1 MIKILNA
8 LKTYSEMIKI
18 SHTIFALPFALSAVV
33 IASRYSKTGFYEV
46 FFIILAMTGA
56 RSAAMGFNR
65 IADRKIDEKNP
76 RTSIREIP
84 SGKINISAAWF
95 FFGVSSAVFIFS
107 AFMLGE
113 LCFYLSFPVLFI
125 LCFYSYTK
133 RFTSLAHIYL
143 GFAISLA
150 PAGAFIALTNSL
162 NAGIIMLCITL
173 LTYISGFDI
182 LYSCQDTDFDKE
194 HGLYSLPAKL
204 GEKNAFL
211 ISDFLHSVC
220 FLSLLSVY
228 FLLNM
233 GYIFLVSVLTIGVLL
248 IMEHM
253 IVRPGKMEKIDI
265 AFFNINSIISI
276 TLFAGI
282 FFDELFFRWI

>member
-1 MIKILNA
+1 MIKVLNA

-18 SHTIFALPFALSAVV
+18 SHTVFALPFALSAVV

-65 IADRKIDEKNP
+65 IADKEIDEKNP

-84 SGKINISAAWF
+84 AGKINIGSAWF
-95 FFGVSSAVFIFS
+95 FFGLSSAVFIFS
-107 AFMLGE
+107 AYMLGD

-162 NAGIIMLCITL
+162 NTGIIMLCLTL

-182 LYSCQDTDFDKE
+182 LYSCQDTDFDKK
-194 HGLYSLPAKL
+194 HGLYSIPAKL
-204 GEKNAFL
+204 GEKTAFL
-211 ISDFLHSVC
+211 ISDFLHAAC
-220 FLSLLSVY
+220 FLSLLSIY
-228 FLLNM
+228 FFLDM
-233 GYIFLVSVLTIGVLL
+233 GYIFLVTVLIIGILL
-248 IMEHM
+248 VMEHM
-253 IVRPGKMEKIDI
+253 LVRPGKMEKIDI